1 MAKPFHLAWFMNFS
15 VDEWNGT
22 FSAGGNPWSGAFY
35 VDMARAMERA
45 CFDYI
50 MLEDTL
56 MISDAYGGTMEAYL
70 KYALM
75 GPKCDPAPLAALIGS
90 RTTRMGV
97 VATLSTMAYPP
108 FMLARLCATLD
119 NMSGGRFGWNIVT
132 SGEDLAAQN
141 FGMDELPPRQQRYDM
156 ADEYV
161 ELCKQL
167 WASWDSDAV
176 VLDRETDTYAD
187 YRKVRPIDFK
197 GRFYSCRGPLNCVP
211 GPQGRPT
218 FVQAGG
224 SPRGRQFAAET
235 ADCIIAAATGTAAMK
250 EYRDDVRAR
259 AAAAGRN
266 PDDVKVLFI
275 VTPVLAETEAAAQA
289 RLDRFIATPAYYAK
303 MLASISSVTDIDFQ
317 PFDLD
322 RELPHLTTNGE
333 QGSLDAFAQW
343 GKGKTLRQLV
353 IDRATRGLGGV
364 VGTPDSV
371 ADRLG
376 EVMEEVGGDGFLI
389 SSPFQKVSREYV
401 LQVCEGLV
409 PALQRRGLT
418 RTAYQGTQLRE
429 VLREF

>member
-1 MAKPFHLAWFMNFS
+1 
-15 VDEWNGT
+15 
-22 FSAGGNPWSGAFY
+22 
-35 VDMARAMERA
+35 
-45 CFDYI
+45 
-50 MLEDTL
+50 
-56 MISDAYGGTMEAYL
+56 
-70 KYALM
+70 
-75 GPKCDPAPLAALIGS
+75 
-90 RTTRMGV
+90 
-97 VATLSTMAYPP
+97 
-108 FMLARLCATLD
+108 
-119 NMSGGRFGWNIVT
+119 
-132 SGEDLAAQN
+132 
-141 FGMDELPPRQQRYDM
+141 
-156 ADEYV
+156 
-161 ELCKQL
+161 
-167 WASWDSDAV
+167 
-176 VLDRETDTYAD
+176 
-187 YRKVRPIDFK
+187 
-197 GRFYSCRGPLNCVP
+197 
-211 GPQGRPT
+211 
-218 FVQAGG
+218 VQAGG

-250 EYRDDVRAR
+250 EHRDDVRAR

-343 GKGKTLRQLV
+343 GRGKTLRQLV